1 MDLTQTLRSCTWRKI
16 RNNNGSIMPLLIGLL
31 ALVVMA
37 AGAVVD
43 LSALYLN
50 QRALLQIADSAAL
63 TAVTSL
69 DHVRYYESGAESL
82 VPTKDEAAIVAD
94 VVSRSQL
101 PRARI
106 EEVQRDDGS
115 VAVVLALDVTLPWPL
130 IAQSVTVRAR
140 AKAEVLSK

>member
-1 MDLTQTLRSCTWRKI
+1 
-16 RNNNGSIMPLLIGLL
+16 MPLLIGLL